1 MTLDLDPIRA
11 RLAAATPGP
20 WHAYGNTLAAE
31 VGRCT
36 CSPHYGAHERSC
48 GLEDIGQVVERDAD
62 LIANAPADMAALIA
76 EVERL
81 RTENEELIERGWADE
96 VFAHSLR
103 GAVQRVRELAETW
116 RARGE
121 HQMAYA
127 ETVPEDVR
135 ESLLDAGANW
145 IDMARHTLRALDGAE

>member
-48 GLEDIGQVVERDAD
+48 GLEDIGQVVESDAE
-62 LIANAPADMAALIA
+62 LIAHAPADLAALVA

-81 RTENEELIERGWADE
+81 RET
-96 VFAHSLR
+96 
-103 GAVQRVRELAETW
+103 VQRVREALEKDVCPC
-116 RARGE
+116 GE
-121 HQMAYA
+121 
-127 ETVPEDVR
+127 EGCRTFI
-135 ESLLDAGANW
+135 GADK
-145 IDMARHTLRALDGAE
+145 ITYALDGVE